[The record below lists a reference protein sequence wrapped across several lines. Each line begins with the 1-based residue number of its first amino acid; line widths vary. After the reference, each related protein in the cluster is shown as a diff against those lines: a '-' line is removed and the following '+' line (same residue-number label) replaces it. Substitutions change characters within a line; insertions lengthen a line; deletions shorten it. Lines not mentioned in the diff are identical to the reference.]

1 VPRAPAAPRDAR
13 RGLRGTHNEETT
25 TMQKR
30 VVLAVA
36 LALYTAAGSALADA
50 ELVKKHNCVACH
62 ANERKVLGPSF
73 KDVAARYGAE
83 KGAAEKLA
91 KKIKEGGVGVW
102 GQMPMPPQ
110 PQVSD
115 ADALALAKYV
125 LTIK

>member
-1 VPRAPAAPRDAR
+1 
-13 RGLRGTHNEETT
+13 
-25 TMQKR
+25 MQKR
-30 VVLAVA
+30 VVLAVG

-50 ELVKKHNCVACH
+50 ELAKKHNCVACH

-125 LTIK
+125 LSIK

>member
-1 VPRAPAAPRDAR
+1 MRKPLL
-13 RGLRGTHNEETT
+13 GL
-25 TMQKR
+25 
-30 VVLAVA
+30 VAVA
-36 LALYTAAGSALADA
+36 LAISTDAAVADA
-50 ELVKKHNCVACH
+50 DMVKKYNCVACH
-62 ANERKVLGPSF
+62 HNDRKMVGPAF
-73 KDVAARYGAE
+73 KDIAAKYTTE
-83 KGAAEKLA
+83 SGAAEKLA